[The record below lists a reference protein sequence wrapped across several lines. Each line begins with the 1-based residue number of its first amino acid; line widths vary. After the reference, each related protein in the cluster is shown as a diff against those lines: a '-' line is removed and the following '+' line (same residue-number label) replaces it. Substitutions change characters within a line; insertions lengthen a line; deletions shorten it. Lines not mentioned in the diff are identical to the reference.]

1 MTEILTAPSAP
12 VLPDSS
18 FQVLPS
24 ACPLDCPDAC
34 SLDVRVQDGRVVKID
49 GSHRNPVTQG
59 YICAKVRRFP
69 ELLYGEGRLLHPA
82 VRRGRKGESRFE
94 RISWDE
100 ALDLVAE
107 RMREARERW
116 GGESILPFS
125 YGGSNGLLTQDTT
138 DARLFYRLGASRLA
152 RTVCAA
158 PSTRAAMGLNG
169 KMAGIALPDYV
180 HARLI
185 VVWGVNPGASGI
197 HLVPIL
203 QEAQRRGATLVV
215 IDPNR
220 TSLAKRADFHLAPR
234 PGTDLPL
241 ALAIHRFLFEEG
253 KADWTFLN
261 AHTTGAEEL
270 RQRALPWT
278 FERAAEVTGVPAQA
292 IERLAR
298 LYAELAPAAIRT
310 GWGLE
315 RNRNGGSAVAAVV
328 ALPAVAGKFGVRGG
342 GYTLS
347 NSAVWAADRPAAI
360 QEPEPATR
368 VVNMNHLGAVLTEEP
383 SPPAPPVKLLFVYN
397 CNPLATMPNQE
408 KVRRGLERE
417 DLFTVVFEQVW
428 TDTARYADLVLPAT
442 TFLEHREASRGYG
455 SYLMYRT
462 EAVVAPAGEARP
474 NYGVFADLCD
484 RLGLSRPDEPRTAAD
499 LEAALL
505 SRSGR
510 IREELDQDGT
520 ALPDFG
526 SAPVQFVDAFPQT
539 PDRRMHLV
547 PEALDRE
554 APLGLYGYQEDPATE
569 RYPLAL
575 ISPATNR
582 TISSYLGHL
591 YKERFPLEIHP
602 DDAAVRGIADGDEI
616 RVWNELGEV
625 RVKARWSRDLK
636 PGVVLL
642 PKGLWSHQTLSGT
655 TSNAVCPDTLSDLG
669 GGACFNDA
677 RVQVAKA

>member
-1 MTEILTAPSAP
+1 METMTEILSAP
-12 VLPDSS
+12 PAPVVSDSPL
-18 FQVLPS
+18 QVLPS

-34 SLDVRVQDGRVVKID
+34 SLEVRVQDGRVVKVD

-59 YICAKVRRFP
+59 YICAKVRRMP

-82 VRRGRKGESRFE
+82 VQTGGKGEGRFE
-94 RISWDE
+94 RVSWDE
-100 ALDLVAE
+100 ALDLLAE
-107 RMREARERW
+107 RMLEARERW

-125 YGGSNGLLTQDTT
+125 YGGSNGWLTQDTT
-138 DARLFYRLGASRLA
+138 DARLFHRLGASRLA

-158 PSTRAAMGLNG
+158 PSGRATAGLTG
-169 KMAGIALPDYV
+169 KMAGVALPDYV
-180 HARLI
+180 HSRLI

-234 PGTDLPL
+234 PGTDLAI

-253 KADWTFLN
+253 KADWDFLN

-270 RQRALPWT
+270 RKRALPWT
-278 FERAAEVTGVPAQA
+278 FERAAEVSGVPAEA
-292 IERLAR
+292 IEHLAL
-298 LYAELAPAAIRT
+298 LYVETSPAAIRT

-315 RNRNGGSAVAAVV
+315 RNRNGGSAIAAVI

-347 NSAVWAADRPAAI
+347 NSGVWAADRPAAVR
-360 QEPEPATR
+360 EPEPATR
-368 VVNMNHLGAVLTEEP
+368 LVNMNLLGSMLTDDP
-383 SPPAPPVKLLFVYN
+383 KPPVKLLFVYN
-397 CNPLATMPNQE
+397 CNPLATIPNQE

-442 TFLEHREASRGYG
+442 TFLEHRELSRGYG
-455 SYLMYRT
+455 SFRMYRT
-462 EAVVAPAGEARP
+462 EAVAEPAGEARP
-474 NYGVFADLCD
+474 NYDVFADLCD
-484 RLGLSRPDEPRTAAD
+484 RLGLSHPDEPRTAAD

-505 SRSGR
+505 RRSDR
-510 IREELDQDGT
+510 VREDLDRDATAVPDVGEL
-520 ALPDFG
+520 PI
-526 SAPVQFVDAFPQT
+526 QFVDAFPQT
-539 PDRRMHLV
+539 PDRKMHLV
-547 PEALDRE
+547 PDALDRE

-591 YKERFPLEIHP
+591 YKEQVPLEIHP
-602 DDAAVRGIADGDEI
+602 DDAAARGIADGDEV
-616 RVWNELGEV
+616 RVWNDLGEV
-625 RVKARWSRDLK
+625 RVKARWSRDIK
-636 PGVVLL
+636 TGVVLL

-655 TSNAVCPDTLSDLG
+655 TSNAVSPDTLTDLG
-669 GGACFNDA
+669 AGACFNDA
-677 RVQVAKA
+677 RVQVARV